1 MKSVKEIVQLIKSKL
16 NKYWIAIIIGVVFTF
31 LVGEHNIF
39 NRISYNHQ
47 ISQLRSDIEFHI
59 QQIEDNLQKLEE
71 LRSDDESLEKLARE
85 RYQMIKPN
93 EELYII
99 KE

>member
-1 MKSVKEIVQLIKSKL
+1 MKNVTEIYEFIKSNL

-31 LVGEHNIF
+31 LVGENNIF
-39 NRISYNHQ
+39 NRISYDRQ
-47 ISQLRSDIEFHI
+47 INQLRSEIEFYI
-59 QQIEDNLQKLEE
+59 QQTENDLQTLKE
-71 LRSDDESLEKLARE
+71 LYSDDESLEKLARE
-85 RYQMIKPN
+85 QYQMVKPN